1 MDTTN
6 TLMNKKR
13 PHVASDQKPRMR
25 GGEETTNHLEPSRSS
40 LPALAHRGADIWRKA
55 IGWIRVK
62 VRPQIVRRDL
72 VIDSS
77 ADRDDVFAWHAVSS
91 RIKPV
96 PDVRLLHRAIANQA
110 QFIGQRLLSGC
121 NFNCFFEG

>member
-1 MDTTN
+1 MDMTN

-13 PHVASDQKPRMR
+13 PRVASGQKPRMR
-25 GGEETTNHLEPSRSS
+25 GGEETANYFETSCGRL
-40 LPALAHRGADIWRKA
+40 LAVAHRGADVLRKA
-55 IGWIRVK
+55 VGWVG
-62 VRPQIVRRDL
+62 VEVWPQLVRRDL

-77 ADRDDVFAWHAVSS
+77 ADRDDVFAWHAVSG